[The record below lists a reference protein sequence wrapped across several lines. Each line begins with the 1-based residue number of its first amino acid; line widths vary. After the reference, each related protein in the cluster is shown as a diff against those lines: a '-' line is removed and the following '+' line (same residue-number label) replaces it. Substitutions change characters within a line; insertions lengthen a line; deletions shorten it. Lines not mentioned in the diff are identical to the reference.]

1 MLSERTKRILLILG
15 FVASVFA
22 IGAALYFTFFRG
34 APEAPI
40 PPEPG
45 IEIPTGSLPPG
56 GTAGTRPPLSPGEGG
71 LPPASPIAQGGVTQT
86 TELTT
91 VPVGGLSLAG
101 NNVNYYDPT
110 DSRFYEIGAD
120 GQPRRLSERT
130 FPAVNQA
137 AWNTGGSKAVLT
149 FPDQSK
155 IVYDFTNETQVT
167 LPSHWDDV
175 EFSPVKDEIVA
186 KSLAIDPNNR
196 WLVTSNADGSNVRAF
211 QPLGENEDKVQIAW
225 SPNDQVVAFADTA
238 QSQGSLDRKMI
249 IPIGKNQ
256 ENYKG
261 IIVEGLGFLPN
272 WSPDGTKLLYSASGD
287 YSDSKPLLWVV
298 DATPGTMGA
307 NRRSLGLNTWADK
320 CTYGSATTLLCAV
333 PNNLP
338 PNAGLQR
345 VLYRNLPDQLYSVD
359 LASGRSALIA
369 VPETDTTMER
379 LKVAADGRTLFYTN
393 GDTGHLEQIRL
404 K

>member
-1 MLSERTKRILLILG
+1 MSERTKSILLILG
-15 FVASVFA
+15 FIASVFA
-22 IGAALYFTFFRG
+22 IAAALYFTFFRG
-34 APEAPI
+34 TPVPPEAVAPPSTEVPVGTLPSGGAAGIRPVI
-40 PPEPG
+40 PSEQ
-45 IEIPTGSLPPG
+45 
-56 GTAGTRPPLSPGEGG
+56 GG
-71 LPPASPIAQGGVTQT
+71 LPPASAIAQGGITQI

-91 VPVGGLSLAG
+91 VPVGGLTLAG
-101 NNVNYYDPT
+101 NNVNFYDPT
-110 DSRFYEIGAD
+110 DSRFYEIGVD
-120 GQPRRLSERT
+120 GQPRRLSERA

-137 AWNTGGSKAVLT
+137 AWNTGGDKAVLT

-167 LPSHWDDV
+167 IPSHWEDV
-175 EFSPVKDEIVA
+175 EFSPVKDEIIA
-186 KSLAIDPNNR
+186 KSMTLDPNNR

-211 QPLGENEDKVQIAW
+211 QALGENGDKVQVAW

-238 QSQGSLDRKMI
+238 ETQGSLDRKMI

-261 IIVEGLGFLPN
+261 LIVEGLGFLPN
-272 WSPDGTKLLYSASGD
+272 WSPDGAKLLYSASGD
-287 YSDSKPLLWVV
+287 YSDSKPLLWIV
-298 DATPGTMGA
+298 DATPGNMGA

-345 VLYRNLPDQLYSVD
+345 SLYRNLPDQLYSID
-359 LASGRSALIA
+359 LTSGRSALIA
-369 VPETDTTMER
+369 VPETDTTMEK
-379 LKVAADGRTLFYTN
+379 LKIAADGRTLFFTN
-393 GDTGHLEQIRL
+393 GDNGYLEQIRL